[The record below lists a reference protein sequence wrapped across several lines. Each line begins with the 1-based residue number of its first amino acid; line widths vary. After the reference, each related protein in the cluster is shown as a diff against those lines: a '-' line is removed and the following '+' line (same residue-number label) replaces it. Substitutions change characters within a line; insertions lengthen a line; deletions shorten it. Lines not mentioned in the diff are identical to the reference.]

1 MNIEPQFEADS
12 QLAESGKPRVSPL
25 DHPAVTP
32 KAVFALDAFAGDSSR
47 DAASAQITAASTAV
61 VTLVGMQFV
70 RALAWSP
77 SEARHGRNCIQRRL
91 EGHRIMAIRSRHGN
105 RQRDTLRID
114 DDVSLAA

>member
-1 MNIEPQFEADS
+1 MNIEPPLEADS
-12 QLAESGKPRVSPL
+12 QLAESGEPRMGAL
-25 DHPAVTP
+25 DHPSVTP

-47 DAASAQITAASTAV
+47 DAASAQIISASTSV

-70 RALAWSP
+70 RTLTWSP
-77 SEARHGRNCIQRRL
+77 FEARHWQNRIQRWL
-91 EGHRIMAIRSRHGN
+91 ESHRIMTIRSRHGN